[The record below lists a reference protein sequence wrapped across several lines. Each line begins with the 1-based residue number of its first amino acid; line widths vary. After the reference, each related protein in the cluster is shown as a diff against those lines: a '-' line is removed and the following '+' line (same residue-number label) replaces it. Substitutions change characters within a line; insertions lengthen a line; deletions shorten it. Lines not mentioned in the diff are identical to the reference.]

1 MPISQLRKTELAIGR
16 AVDFNYGKAVFNLF
30 RCSDSLYCYL
40 VGTVI
45 PKYRS
50 LGWTFEYRAG
60 DFRDSLRRLVEM
72 LYMNVSKFAPIERV
86 LLSCALLVASVM
98 WTCKSRL
105 VPVSVV
111 SWCASS
117 NADSSTL
124 ADDIGSGTGNIIW
137 RIYYCETCECGYFAS
152 MWPRLQG
159 HASTAQPR
167 RGIKHTASG
176 RKHRTGEVLI
186 FRPVR

>member
-1 MPISQLRKTELAIGR
+1 MLKSREVPISQLRKTELAIGR

-111 SWCASS
+111 SWLARETSFGES
-117 NADSSTL
+117 IIVKHANAVILQACGHGSKGMLLQHSHDEELSTPPPG
-124 ADDIGSGTGNIIW
+124 GSIEQEK
-137 RIYYCETCECGYFAS
+137 C
-152 MWPRLQG
+152 
-159 HASTAQPR
+159 
-167 RGIKHTASG
+167 
-176 RKHRTGEVLI
+176 
-186 FRPVR
+186 